1 MVEMTMR
8 DEDIDVPYL
17 VFHKLQTKR
26 TQSGPGIK
34 NEDAITAAD
43 LKCKEHC
50 RHSEFRRGAGTG
62 NASSDAPEPNP
73 HRGFQHSVCLKFTPQ
88 VLLGMNN
95 NVERIGLGHYF
106 PAFAAF
112 FRNAEIA

>member
-8 DEDIDVPYL
+8 DEDIDVPYLL

-43 LKCKEHC
+43 LNAGSIAAIANC
-50 RHSEFRRGAGTG
+50 RGAGTG
-62 NASSDAPEPNP
+62 NTSSDAPEPNP
-73 HRGFQHSVCLKFTPQ
+73 NCRLHT
-88 VLLGMNN
+88 
-95 NVERIGLGHYF
+95 
-106 PAFAAF
+106 
-112 FRNAEIA
+112 